1 MAVLVGCGASYL
13 FFRLLLFFF
22 FLEGSGLGKAVMA
35 VLVGCARAVSRV
47 GLELTTMQGTRFTCF
62 TSTTVLA
69 LLEQKVESTLTQ
81 TTLQGNAR
89 GKAVYVACGFE
100 ELGIIL
106 NPLGCDVTAAFQGR
120 YTDGSPERRCL
131 PPLRVLLQQLQLQQ

>member
-1 MAVLVGCGASYL
+1 V
-13 FFRLLLFFF
+13 
-22 FLEGSGLGKAVMA
+22 
-35 VLVGCARAVSRV
+35 
-47 GLELTTMQGTRFTCF
+47 
-62 TSTTVLA
+62 
-69 LLEQKVESTLTQ
+69 QKVESTLTQ

-120 YTDGSPERRCL
+120 YTDGSRERRCM
-131 PPLRVLLQQLQLQQ
+131 PPLRVLLQQLQQ